1 MRYVV
6 PAIRRVPSDR
16 RGRPTAARA
25 RRPAAAP
32 AAPCVEAVEARR
44 LFAASIVHEGFITV
58 TGTDGADTIRIQ
70 RVGFDDVRVTVNSL
84 TRTFDLSDDQIDG
97 YNLHGLGGNDNITAV
112 GDFPGAVS
120 PTVSINGGAGTDT
133 VSTNVAS
140 IRNAEVIRDGFRT
153 IATRQADGGLLV
165 HGTSVA
171 DNIFLFENTTD
182 AAGLAVGSTFTGLFG
197 KTEFTKFTVNG
208 GDGEDQLRVG
218 SLFPV
223 PVFLDGQGG
232 HDMFEVHDLVQVTV
246 TGGGG
251 NDLLTLVGAAGEDDL
266 TTFNGGLGIDAV
278 SLGDDSTGFDMRND
292 SGLENLFNARG
303 TVVGNGLNNRI
314 FVRPGATDGV
324 TIRGGG
330 GNDVLVGGLGGDSLF
345 GDGGND
351 SLFGNE
357 GDDTLD
363 GGADND
369 VADGGPGDDLLLNV
383 ETNVENPPAIYI
395 DEGGRLRARGTAGND
410 TFHVVRTG
418 FDDVRVTVNATVR
431 TFDMDDFGNIFFHGA
446 DGNDTMTV
454 AAGVPE
460 EVTMFGD
467 AGDDHLTGNEG
478 TNILVGGAGNDT
490 LNGGGGNDRLEGGD
504 GDDTLTGGAGSDSMD
519 GGNDNDTFF
528 ARDNTV
534 DILDGGPG
542 TDRSQHDASDER
554 TGIEQVIP

>member
-1 MRYVV
+1 MRDIA
-6 PAIRRVPSDR
+6 PARRSASDR
-16 RGRPTAARA
+16 SPTRPRLRTAA
-25 RRPAAAP
+25 AAANP
-32 AAPCVEAVEARR
+32 ARPCMEAVEPRR
-44 LFAASIVHEGFITV
+44 LFAASIVHDGFVTV

-84 TRTFDLSDDQIDG
+84 TRTFDLSDDQIHG
-97 YNLHGLGGNDNITAV
+97 YNLNGLGGNDSITAV

-140 IRNAEVIRDGFRT
+140 IRNAEIIRDGFRT

-208 GDGEDQLRVG
+208 GDGEDHLRVG

-223 PVFLDGQGG
+223 PVFLDGQNG
-232 HDMFEVHDLVQVTV
+232 HDEFEVDDLVRVTV
-246 TGGGG
+246 TGGSG
-251 NDLLTLVGAAGEDDL
+251 NDTVTLLGAAGDDDL
-266 TTFNGGLGIDAV
+266 TSFNAGPGVDAV
-278 SLGDDSTGFDMRND
+278 VLGDDSAGFDMRND
-292 SGLENLFNARG
+292 SGLEQLRNARG
-303 TVVGNGLNNRI
+303 TVIGNGLNNRI
-314 FVRPGATDGV
+314 SVRPGSTDGV

-330 GNDVLVGGLGGDSLF
+330 GNDVLIGGLGGDSLF

-351 SLFGNE
+351 SLFGHE

-369 VADGGPGDDLLLNV
+369 VADGGPGDDLLLNI
-383 ETNVENPPAIYI
+383 ETNAEAPPAIYI
-395 DEGGRLRARGTAGND
+395 DQDGNLRALGTGGND
-410 TFHVVRTG
+410 TFGVVRTG
-418 FDDVRVTVNATVR
+418 VDDVRVTVNSTVR
-431 TFDMDDFGNIFFHGA
+431 TFDMDDFANILFLGG
-446 DGNDTMTV
+446 DGNDTMT
-454 AAGVPE
+454 AGSGVLD
-460 EVTMFGD
+460 EVRMFGE

-478 TNILVGGAGNDT
+478 TNILVGGAGDDT
-490 LNGGGGNDRLEGGD
+490 LNGGAGNDALEGGD
-504 GDDTLTGGAGSDSMD
+504 GDDTLTGGAGSDFMD

-528 ARDNTV
+528 ARDNTA

-554 TGIEQVIP
+554 TGIEVIIP